1 MADKKIIAVTGATGA
16 QAGGLARAILDDPSG
31 EFALRAVTRD
41 PGKDAARA
49 LADRGAEVVQADLDD
64 EASLRSA
71 FDGAYGAYCLTNF
84 WEHFSGERETAQGG
98 NLARAAA
105 AAGVQHAIWSTF
117 EDTRKSIPLDD
128 DRMPT
133 LQEKYKVVHFD
144 AKADADH
151 FFTDAG
157 VPTTFLLTSFYWEN
171 FIFFGLGPQRGKD
184 GVLAVNYP
192 MGDKKLPSIAVE
204 DIGKCAYGIF
214 KRGGE
219 LIGQT
224 VGVAGEHPTG
234 AGARRGGALQ
244 RCAARRLPE
253 LRLPRRR
260 RHREHVPVQGRLQRP
275 LLRQS
280 QRRVL
285 ALAES
290 RAADARPVDGGE
302 QGPHPARR
310 SGLVRGTRCL
320 LLAHSGR
327 CHSG

>member
-1 MADKKIIAVTGATGA
+1 MVDKKIIAVTGATGA
-16 QAGGLARAILDDPSG
+16 QGGGLARAILDDPSG

-64 EASLRSA
+64 EASLQSA

-117 EDTRKSIPLDD
+117 EDVRKSIPLDD

-157 VPTTFLLTSFYWEN
+157 VPTTFLLT
-171 FIFFGLGPQRGKD
+171 
-184 GVLAVNYP
+184 
-192 MGDKKLPSIAVE
+192 
-204 DIGKCAYGIF
+204 
-214 KRGGE
+214 
-219 LIGQT
+219 
-224 VGVAGEHPTG
+224 
-234 AGARRGGALQ
+234 
-244 RCAARRLPE
+244 
-253 LRLPRRR
+253 
-260 RHREHVPVQGRLQRP
+260 
-275 LLRQS
+275 
-280 QRRVL
+280 
-285 ALAES
+285 
-290 RAADARPVDGGE
+290 
-302 QGPHPARR
+302 
-310 SGLVRGTRCL
+310 
-320 LLAHSGR
+320 
-327 CHSG
+327 

>member
-1 MADKKIIAVTGATGA
+1 MAEKKIIAVTGATGA
-16 QAGGLARAILDDPSG
+16 QGGGLARAILDDPSG

-84 WEHFSGERETAQGG
+84 WEHFSGEKETAQAPTSPVPRRPQAYGTPSG
-98 NLARAAA
+98 RPSRTRASPSR
-105 AAGVQHAIWSTF
+105 STTTGCRRF
-117 EDTRKSIPLDD
+117 
-128 DRMPT
+128 
-133 LQEKYKVVHFD
+133 QEKYKVVHFD

-171 FIFFGLGPQRGKD
+171 VIFFGLGPQRGKD
-184 GVLAVNYP
+184 GVLAVTYP

-219 LIGQT
+219 LVGQT
-224 VGVAGEHPTG
+224 VGIAGEHPTG
-234 AGARRGGALQ
+234 AEIAAALTRALGEEVRYNDVPPDVFRTFGFPGADDIGNMFQFWADFNDLYCGNRSVEFSRSLDPELQTLDQWMAANKDRIPLGGA
-244 RCAARRLPE
+244 
-253 LRLPRRR
+253 
-260 RHREHVPVQGRLQRP
+260 G
-275 LLRQS
+275 
-280 QRRVL
+280 
-285 ALAES
+285 
-290 RAADARPVDGGE
+290 
-302 QGPHPARR
+302 
-310 SGLVRGTRCL
+310 
-320 LLAHSGR
+320 
-327 CHSG
+327 

>member
-16 QAGGLARAILDDPSG
+16 QGGGLAHAILDEPSG
-31 EFALRAVTRD
+31 EFAVRAITRD

-49 LADRGAEVVQADLDD
+49 LADRGAGVVQADLDD

-105 AAGVQHAIWSTF
+105 AAGVEHAIWSTF

-144 AKADADH
+144 AKADANH
-151 FFTDAG
+151 FFTNAG

-171 FIFFGLGPQRGKD
+171 FIFFGLGPKRGKD
-184 GVLAVNYP
+184 GVLAVTYP
-192 MGDKKLPSIAVE
+192 MGDKKLPSIAVQ

-219 LIGQT
+219 LVGQT
-224 VGVAGEHPTG
+224 VGIAST
-234 AGARRGGALQ
+234 R
-244 RCAARRLPE
+244 
-253 LRLPRRR
+253 
-260 RHREHVPVQGRLQRP
+260 
-275 LLRQS
+275 
-280 QRRVL
+280 
-285 ALAES
+285 
-290 RAADARPVDGGE
+290 
-302 QGPHPARR
+302 PARR
-310 SGLVRGTRCL
+310 SPPPSRGHSARRC
-320 LLAHSGR
+320 ATTMCHPTSSGASASPAPTT
-327 CHSG
+327 SGTCSSSGPTSTTSIAATAASSSRAR